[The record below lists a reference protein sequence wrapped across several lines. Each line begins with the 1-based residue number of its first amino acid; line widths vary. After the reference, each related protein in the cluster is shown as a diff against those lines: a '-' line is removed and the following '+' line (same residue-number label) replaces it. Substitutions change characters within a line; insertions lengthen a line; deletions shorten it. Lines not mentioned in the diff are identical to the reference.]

1 MDEQEKGEFEKLK
14 AEIEQIR
21 AEYKNAKKIL
31 QDIGAFGESFQ
42 SLRTLIND
50 ESTGAQANYNL
61 TKTQKEQI
69 DTLVAQAQGYVTD
82 ISGSLVKVKA
92 NIESMQTAYSEFS
105 EIKGKISGIGGEID
119 TLLTTARSL
128 HEDISATKKESLATL
143 ENIKST
149 YQTVAENIKNMQ
161 TAYQEFLQI
170 SSKLDDKKTGLQAI
184 FEAVQ
189 VLNKQSNTLYA
200 EIKTFRDSSKTFLTE
215 IEQNKNQT
223 DKLKDDIQSNFDYTE
238 QKKVEIEKATG
249 LIIDTSFAETFKRR
263 QDEIENGLYSWYSW
277 KNIFL
282 AAVIILIVLVVLPFT
297 SFLNFGILPWYELF
311 LNRIFYTSPVLFL
324 IAFSA
329 IQYSKERDLAEKY
342 AFKAASSA
350 AIRSHIDYLLEK
362 FGKDTENLVLDFA
375 KNTFATIYKEPHSSD
390 DGLEKRISELEKNQ
404 STKDGITALDIS
416 EVVKNV
422 KELKDLLPEKGVF
435 EKVISV
441 FVK

>member
-1 MDEQEKGEFEKLK
+1 MDEQEKSEFEKLK

-21 AEYKNAKKIL
+21 TEYKNAKKIL
-31 QDIGAFGESFQ
+31 QDIGSFGESFQ
-42 SLRTLIND
+42 ALRTLIND
-50 ESTGAQANYNL
+50 ESTGVQASYNL
-61 TKTQKEQI
+61 TKTQKDQI
-69 DTLVAQAQGYVTD
+69 DTLVTQAQGHVID
-82 ISGSLVKVKA
+82 ISGSLQKVKA

-128 HEDISATKKESLATL
+128 HEDITATKKESLATL
-143 ENIKST
+143 ENIKNT
-149 YQTVAENIKNMQ
+149 YQTVAENIKSIQ

-200 EIKTFRDSSKTFLTE
+200 EIKTFRDSSKTLLTE

-238 QKKVEIEKATG
+238 QKKIEIEKATG

-263 QDEIENGLYSWYSW
+263 QDEIESGLYSWYSW

-282 AAVIILIVLVVLPFT
+282 AAVIVLIVLVVLPFT
-297 SFLNFGILPWYELF
+297 SLLNFGTLPWYELF

-350 AIRSHIDYLLEK
+350 AIRSHVDYLLEK
-362 FGKDTENLVLDFA
+362 FGKDSSNLVVDFA
-375 KNTFATIYKEPHSSD
+375 KNTFTTIYKEPHSSD
-390 DGLEKRISELEKNQ
+390 VGLGKRIDEIEKKQ
-404 STKDGITALDIS
+404 SIKDRSHTLDIS
-416 EVVKNV
+416 EIVKNV
-422 KELKDLLPEKGVF
+422 KELKELLPEKSVF
-435 EKVISV
+435 EKVLSV